1 MLYCPARMAL
11 VWILAA
17 TPILLVVVL
26 MTVVRW
32 PAARAGLLGLLAAM
46 GLAAA
51 AFGAGMEVQSTAL
64 GRGLMM
70 ALDVLPIVWGAYL
83 FYRVT
88 AEGGAI
94 AALGE
99 ALPALTPSRG
109 LQALVIGWAFASFL
123 QGVGGFGVPVA
134 VTAPILVGLGFTPL
148 TAVLA
153 PSIGHAWAVTFGSLA
168 SSLQAMA
175 SATGLTPAALAPASA
190 LALGVVGVG
199 CGVGVAQAAEGWRG
213 ALRLAVPIA
222 GIGAAMGLA
231 HYLLAAHGMWS
242 IAAVGAGLVG
252 VGVGLALARLS
263 GASESAWKPGT
274 LRLLGRGLEGY
285 ALLVAVIGLARFIRP
300 LQAVLQR
307 WTVTAALPAT
317 ATAQGFEMPAAVQR
331 YAPLGHTGTLLLF
344 AALLAFGLLAGRSPS
359 GAGAALRRVVSSTLT
374 TMLPVTLGIIAMVE
388 LSAVME
394 YAGMIRALAS
404 GLAAIAGPGF
414 ALVSPWI
421 GALGAFVTG
430 SNTSSNLMFAT
441 LQARTA
447 SLLNLETTHVLA
459 LQNVGGALG
468 SVVSPTKVIV
478 AVSTVGL
485 AGQEGRVMRP
495 LAFALALILL
505 WVSLAVGIGLL
516 TAVVQSA

>member
-1 MLYCPARMAL
+1 MLYCQALMAL
-11 VWILAA
+11 VWLLAA
-17 TPILLVVVL
+17 TPILLVVLL

-46 GLAAA
+46 GLASV
-51 AFGAGMEVQSTAL
+51 AFGAGLDVQRVAL
-64 GRGLMM
+64 ARGLLM

-94 AALGE
+94 DALGE

-153 PSIGHAWAVTFGSLA
+153 PSIGHAWAATFGSLA

-175 SATGLTPAALAPASA
+175 SATGLAPAVLAPASA
-190 LALGVVGVG
+190 LALGLVGVA

-213 ALRLAVPIA
+213 AARLAGPITA
-222 GIGAAMGLA
+222 IGAAMGLT
-231 HYLLAAHGMWS
+231 HYLLAVQGMWPL
-242 IAAVGAGLVG
+242 ATVGAGLVG
-252 VGVGLALARLS
+252 VAVGLVLARLA
-263 GASESAWKPGT
+263 GPAHSAWNPDR
-274 LRLLGRGLEGY
+274 LRRLGRGLEGY
-285 ALLVAVIGLARFIRP
+285 ALLVVVIGLARLVRP
-300 LQAVLQR
+300 LQAILQR
-307 WTVTAALPAT
+307 WTVEAALPGT
-317 ATAQGFEMPAAVQR
+317 ATGLGFQMPAGIQR

-344 AALLAFGLLAGRSPS
+344 AALLAFGLLAWRSRS
-359 GAGAALRRVVSSTLT
+359 GAGPALLRVMSSTLS
-374 TMLPVTLGIIAMVE
+374 TMLPVTLGIVAMVE

-394 YAGMIRALAS
+394 YAGMISALAS
-404 GLAAIAGPGF
+404 AMASAAGQSF

-430 SNTSSNLMFAT
+430 SNTSSNLIFAA
-441 LQARTA
+441 LQARMA
-447 SLLNLETTHVLA
+447 GLLNLEPAHLLA

-468 SVVSPTKVIV
+468 SVVSPAKVIV

-485 AGQEGRVMRP
+485 AGQEGHVMR
-495 LAFALALILL
+495 ALAIAMGLILL
-505 WVSLAVGIGLL
+505 LVSLAVGFGLL
-516 TAVVQSA
+516 IAVVQST